1 MAVIDLADLAEI
13 IEFNNVLG
21 YHAEGEELN

>member
-13 IEFNNVLG
+13 IQFNNVLG
-21 YHAEGEELN
+21 YHLEGEEIN